1 MPDPLHNEPTLNE
14 HTRDTTMTNKEIN
27 AKIQEGN
34 AHKAAGRYEEAAMAY
49 EEVYAITRDNIFRRW
64 GAEMWHKVQ

>member
-1 MPDPLHNEPTLNE
+1 
-14 HTRDTTMTNKEIN
+14 MTNKEIN
-27 AKIQEGN
+27 AKIKEGN

-64 GAEMWHKVQ
+64 GAEMWHKVK